1 MQGRRVRPSRR
12 KTPPGHAPKRS
23 DRAGGKGILSYQR
36 RELRRHPI
44 PPSISPKRTFLS
56 RRPPPS
62 SPACNQPAP
71 PRLTPLGDSL
81 PACLESGFPGG
92 IVNGGLLRLRSI
104 SHGTPR
110 QLEGLV
116 APFARD

>member
-23 DRAGGKGILSYQR
+23 DLAGGKAILSYQR

-81 PACLESGFPGG
+81 PAALDSWYPRV
-92 IVNGGLLRLRSI
+92 IVTARLVRLR
-104 SHGTPR
+104 
-110 QLEGLV
+110 
-116 APFARD
+116 